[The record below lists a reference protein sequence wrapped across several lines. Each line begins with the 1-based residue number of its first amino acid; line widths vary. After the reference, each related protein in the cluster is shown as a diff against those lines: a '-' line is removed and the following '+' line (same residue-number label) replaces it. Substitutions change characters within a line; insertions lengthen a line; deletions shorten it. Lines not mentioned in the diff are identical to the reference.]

1 MKTKNQS
8 FMQKVKEWIKAHKVA
23 STFIAIAVI
32 IAAFAIDSNN
42 QEQQEKENKQ
52 AVEQSEKQHAK
63 EDKAKDEKAKEDK
76 ADKAEEDNKEVAN
89 AESDVEEVKTDV
101 EENKQDD
108 ELSDE
113 FRTHASNYLDQVAI
127 SYMTLGDLQTATTE
141 SEMMSIIKDG
151 QTEYNKSNQ
160 HYTQID
166 PQNEKEQEVFE
177 QISKIDGLT
186 SRALMNVEAGLND
199 YDTELIE
206 LATEDIEEAG
216 QIATEIENEVE

>member
-1 MKTKNQS
+1 MKNNQS
-8 FMQKVKEWIKAHKVA
+8 FTQKVKEWIKANKVK
-23 STFIAIAVI
+23 SIIIAALVI
-32 IAAFAIDSNN
+32 MAAFAIDNAN
-42 QEQQEKENKQ
+42 QEQKEKDNKQ
-52 AVEQSEKQHAK
+52 AIEQSEKQHAK
-63 EDKAKDEKAKEDK
+63 EDKAKEDK
-76 ADKAEEDNKEVAN
+76 ADEVEVDNEEVAN
-89 AESDVEEVKTDV
+89 AENDVEEVKTDV

-113 FRTHASNYLDQVAI
+113 FRTHASNYLDQVAT

-151 QTEYNKSNQ
+151 QAEYNKSNQ

-186 SRALMNVEAGLND
+186 SRALMNVETGLND

-216 QIATEIENEVE
+216 QIATEIESEVE

>member
-1 MKTKNQS
+1 MKTNNQS

-52 AVEQSEKQHAK
+52 VVEQSEKQHAK
-63 EDKAKDEKAKEDK
+63 EDKAKEEKADEV
-76 ADKAEEDNKEVAN
+76 EVDNEEVAN
-89 AESDVEEVKTDV
+89 AENDVEEVKTDV
-101 EENKQDD
+101 EESNKDD

-113 FRTHASNYLDQVAI
+113 FRTHASNYLDQVAT

-151 QTEYNKSNQ
+151 QAEYNKSNQ

-216 QIATEIENEVE
+216 QIATEIDRKSVV

>member
-1 MKTKNQS
+1 MKNNQS
-8 FMQKVKEWIKAHKVA
+8 FTQKVKEWIKAHKVA

-32 IAAFAIDSNN
+32 IAAFAIDNEN

-63 EDKAKDEKAKEDK
+63 EDKAKEEKADEV
-76 ADKAEEDNKEVAN
+76 EVDNEEVAN
-89 AESDVEEVKTDV
+89 AENDVEEVKTDV
-101 EENKQDD
+101 EESNKDD

-113 FRTHASNYLDQVAI
+113 FRTHASNYLDQVAT

-151 QTEYNKSNQ
+151 QAEYNKSNQ

-216 QIATEIENEVE
+216 QIATEIESEVE

>member
-1 MKTKNQS
+1 MKNNQS
-8 FMQKVKEWIKAHKVA
+8 FTQKVKEWIKAHKVL
-23 STFIAIAVI
+23 SIIIAAVVI
-32 IAAFAIDSNN
+32 MAAFAIDNAN
-42 QEQQEKENKQ
+42 QEQKEKDNKQ
-52 AVEQSEKQHAK
+52 AIEQSEKQHAK
-63 EDKAKDEKAKEDK
+63 EDKAKEDK
-76 ADKAEEDNKEVAN
+76 ADEVEVDNEEVAN
-89 AESDVEEVKTDV
+89 AENDVEEVKTDV

-151 QTEYNKSNQ
+151 QSEYNKSNQ

-216 QIATEIENEVE
+216 QIATEIESEVE

>member
-1 MKTKNQS
+1 MKNNQS
-8 FMQKVKEWIKAHKVA
+8 FTQKVKEWIKAHKVL
-23 STFIAIAVI
+23 SIIIAAVVI
-32 IAAFAIDSNN
+32 MAAFAIDNAN
-42 QEQQEKENKQ
+42 QEQKEKDNKQ
-52 AVEQSEKQHAK
+52 AIEQSEKQHAK
-63 EDKAKDEKAKEDK
+63 EDKAKEEKADEV
-76 ADKAEEDNKEVAN
+76 EVDNEEVAN
-89 AESDVEEVKTDV
+89 AENDVEEVKTDV

-151 QTEYNKSNQ
+151 QAEYNKSNQ

-216 QIATEIENEVE
+216 QIATEIESEVE